1 MMLDPELAE
10 VLTSMKD
17 SIDLLV
23 LKVSNLEDRTKITED
38 AVKGLET
45 EFITKIYEP
54 AQKAFDEAVDA
65 ENFRVFSEKYGD
77 KLRPYVEPLRA
88 VEGEDFDFV
97 RKAYDEF
104 NGLEDKSVTS
114 DDFIDKFVANVEA
127 QLQNIR
133 EKLGATEVEAK
144 VTADGEVEIKA
155 DGEEVSTEETVTPAE
170 VQEAIDQ
177 VTPEEAEEIAD
188 TVLDSPEEIAA
199 FERELAASL
208 KK

>member
-155 DGEEVSTEETVTPAE
+155 DGEEVSKEETVTPEE

-177 VTPEEAEEIAD
+177 VTPEDAEEIAD

>member
-77 KLRPYVEPLRA
+77 KLSPYVEPLRA

-114 DDFIDKFVANVEA
+114 DDFIDKFVANVEV

-155 DGEEVSTEETVTPAE
+155 DGEEVAKEETVTPAE

-177 VTPEEAEEIAD
+177 VTPDEAEEIAD
-188 TVLDSPEEIAA
+188 AVLDSPEEIAA